1 MSERE
6 RVDLV
11 VGLEAIGR
19 QLGTATEDATKRR
32 LDWLGVP
39 YARLGD
45 VQSAPI
51 FTTRRH
57 IQEAIDRALAE
68 KNEDHPM
75 ITPTLG
81 VEKGTEIEA

>member
-1 MSERE
+1 MSE

-39 YARLGD
+39 YARLGEGEK
-45 VQSAPI
+45 API
-51 FTTRRH
+51 FTTRWH

-68 KNEDHPM
+68 KNDNPPT
-75 ITPTLG
+75 ITPRLG